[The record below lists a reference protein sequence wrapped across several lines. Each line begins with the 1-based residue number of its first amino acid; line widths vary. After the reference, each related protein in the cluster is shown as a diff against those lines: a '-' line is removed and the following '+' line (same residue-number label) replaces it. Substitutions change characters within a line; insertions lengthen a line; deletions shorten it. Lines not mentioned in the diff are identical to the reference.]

1 MDLRQILGMLQ
12 GVSGPNGSG
21 EYTAKCPA
29 HEDRTASLT
38 LTEKESQK
46 DGKRRIYMNCHAGC
60 TGAEVMAALGISAK
74 DLIVNPEDGWKPGA
88 KGGRAAGGASK
99 SQRAG
104 ASQGR
109 GQVSQTDGQDSGD
122 GSSVLTTDEP
132 SPSPARDGQATPK
145 TEDVDGI
152 RVTTVPQKE
161 EKKAALEIDWDHPDA
176 VYSYTDV
183 DGTEVFQVV
192 RYHFKNAPGKTF
204 RQRRRATPEALK
216 ESPNAK
222 VSRDGYIS
230 SVPEAL
236 RAGTLYH
243 MPEVVAAIAAGKPV
257 YVVEGEKDVETLRRL
272 GYVATCN
279 AGGADGGVNRGGA
292 GNDGGS
298 GNGAGG
304 STGEGSGGR
313 HHGGRK
319 WTAQHSQ
326 MLAGAD
332 VIILPDCD
340 PPPRDG
346 KQGFAGQDHGWHV
359 AMGLRG
365 IAKRI
370 RLVDLKAACP
380 ELPEK
385 GDISD
390 MVQLMGDTAAMDALA
405 RQVAA
410 TRNFDPQAVPFWLTP
425 LEQAERLY
433 GLVRGYGAPR
443 GAICEIKGDETKAL
457 CDFVA
462 LPRSELTRDDGMTQS
477 MFFELD
483 GWNSGGQK
491 LGRVVIPAGDLDAMN
506 WVTTKWG
513 FGASVAPGSTTKSKV
528 AWAIKKVGQI
538 AASRITEYS
547 HTGWRRIGGKLCY
560 LYQGGAIGMDGV
572 TVDLGDALKT
582 YRLDGSGAE
591 GFDRIHYADAAKVSL
606 RIQKI
611 MREEIG
617 IALLGTMYLAPLR
630 EFLQA
635 TDVVPAFAL
644 YLYGESGTHK
654 STAAALALAHFGN
667 FHAKNLPASFND
679 TGNSIGAKAFQLK
692 DMPILVDDYHPVSS
706 LQERRQMSATAQ
718 RLSRAFGDGADRG
731 RLNADTS
738 IKAQKPPRSVA
749 VITGEDLPAV
759 GASGLARFFILDI
772 DKGDIPVGEELT
784 EMQELAR
791 KGWLQRAMRGY
802 ILWLLKKADGLPDKL
817 HGLFLQFRESVR
829 KESEGQHDRA
839 PETVACILIGYA
851 MMLRYMQE
859 QGVLTQLEAEQ
870 MLIHARKQL
879 LAASKRQGETM
890 ASEKP
895 TRIYLDSLGELI
907 SSGRVAVR
915 DLTEEKIRE
924 AVPAEKMIGY
934 VDQDYYYL
942 FSQVAFG
949 AVQALCREQGIEFPV
964 TLKALYKHLK
974 TDGVLPRGDGD
985 PTRTKRFNLGDGKTV
1000 VQRVLWI
1007 PVEQISGPRKTGLE
1021 QQHIDFRKVDEPLP
1035 EDWNGEGGEEK

>member
-38 LTEKESQK
+38 LTEKESPK

-88 KGGRAAGGASK
+88 KGGKAAGGAGAAK
-99 SQRAG
+99 SQRDGAAGGAG
-104 ASQGR
+104 AAKTQR
-109 GQVSQTDGQDSGD
+109 GGAADGKA
-122 GSSVLTTDEP
+122 
-132 SPSPARDGQATPK
+132 ARDGQATPK

-192 RYHFKNAPGKTF
+192 RYHFRNGPGKTF
-204 RQRRRATPEALK
+204 RQRRKATPEALK

-304 STGEGSGGR
+304 STGDGSGGR
-313 HHGGRK
+313 YHGGRK

-591 GFDRIHYADAAKVSL
+591 GFDRIHYADAARVSL

-759 GASGLARFFILDI
+759 GASGLARLFFLGMDE
-772 DKGDIPVGEELT
+772 GGIPVGEELT

-934 VDQDYYYL
+934 VDQDYYYF

-974 TDGVLPRGDGD
+974 TDGILPRGDGD
-985 PTRTKRFNLGDGKTV
+985 PTRIKRFNLGDGKTV

-1021 QQHIDFRKVDEPLP
+1021 QQHIDFKQVDEPLP
-1035 EDWNGEGGEEK
+1035 EDWNGEGGEKE

>member
-38 LTEKESQK
+38 LTEKESPK

-88 KGGRAAGGASK
+88 AAKKQRGGAGAAKSQRGGAAGGKAARTS
-99 SQRAG
+99 
-104 ASQGR
+104 
-109 GQVSQTDGQDSGD
+109 GQDRGD

-132 SPSPARDGQATPK
+132 SPSPARDAR
-145 TEDVDGI
+145 TETIDGI
-152 RVTTVPQKE
+152 TVTTAPKQTE
-161 EKKAALEIDWDHPDA
+161 EKKASPEIDWNNPDA
-176 VYSYTDV
+176 VYSYTDAA
-183 DGTEVFQVV
+183 GNEVFQVV

-222 VSRDGYIS
+222 VSREGFIS
-230 SVPEAL
+230 SVPGEI
-236 RAGTLYH
+236 RERTLYR
-243 MPEVVAAIAAGKPV
+243 MPEVMAAIAEGKPV
-257 YVVEGEKDVETLRRL
+257 YVVEGEKDVETLRRF
-272 GYVATCN
+272 GYCATCN
-279 AGGADGGVNRGGA
+279 AGGADG
-292 GNDGGS
+292 S
-298 GNGAGG
+298 EK
-304 STGEGSGGR
+304 EGDQKSAPR
-313 HHGGRK
+313 KK
-319 WTAQHSQ
+319 WTETHSRL
-326 MLAGAD
+326 LAGAD

-346 KQGFAGQDHGWHV
+346 KPGFTGQDHAWKV

-433 GLVRGYGAPR
+433 GLVRGYGAPK

-462 LPRSELTRDDGMTQS
+462 LPRSELTRDDGVTQS
-477 MFFELD
+477 MYFVLD
-483 GWNSGGQK
+483 GWNSSGQK

-513 FGASVAPGSTTKSKV
+513 FGASVAPGSTTKGKV

-591 GFDRIHYADAAKVSL
+591 GFDRIHYAKVSL
-606 RIQKI
+606 RIQQI

-692 DMPILVDDYHPVSS
+692 DMPILVDDYHPVTSI
-706 LQERRQMSATAQ
+706 QERRQMSATAQ

-985 PTRTKRFNLGDGKTV
+985 PTRTKRFNLGDGKSV
-1000 VQRVLWI
+1000 SQRVLWI

-1035 EDWNGEGGEEK
+1035 EDWNGEGGEKNDKS